1 MTESRLNELLNKSKN
16 ESISNEELFEVIAA
30 ALQSGSRH
38 SKDIKA
44 KLEEIDKK
52 IDILIE
58 ETNESFFGRII
69 EEPDQD

>member
-44 KLEEIDKK
+44 
-52 IDILIE
+52 
-58 ETNESFFGRII
+58 N
-69 EEPDQD
+69 

>member
-16 ESISNEELFEVIAA
+16 ECISNEELFEVVAA
-30 ALQSGSRH
+30 TLQSVSRH

-44 KLEEIDKK
+44 KLDELEKK
-52 IDILIE
+52 IDDLLDDN
-58 ETNESFFGRII
+58 NESFFGRIV